1 MKEVSIL
8 IPARAGSKRIPN
20 KNVVDICGRPMIE
33 YCIEESLRVTDKVY
47 VSTDCSKIK
56 KVCAGYKEVT
66 VIDRPAHLA
75 TDESTTNSVI
85 AHFLEGR
92 DIGVFTLVQATSPL
106 IQASHLESGLNKFI
120 KGEYDTVISAYKTV
134 QFYWSPDGRP
144 KNFDP
149 STKKRTQDMEE
160 WYVENGAFYITTKE
174 NFYKNNN
181 LVGKQVGFTEMSKS
195 ESIDIDDHE
204 DLELAR
210 SILYYKKRKQK

>member
-92 DIGVFTLVQATSPL
+92 
-106 IQASHLESGLNKFI
+106 H
-120 KGEYDTVISAYKTV
+120 
-134 QFYWSPDGRP
+134 WR
-144 KNFDP
+144 
-149 STKKRTQDMEE
+149 
-160 WYVENGAFYITTKE
+160 FYIGTSDQSPHSSQPSRVRPQQI
-174 NFYKNNN
+174 YK
-181 LVGKQVGFTEMSKS
+181 
-195 ESIDIDDHE
+195 
-204 DLELAR
+204 R
-210 SILYYKKRKQK
+210 